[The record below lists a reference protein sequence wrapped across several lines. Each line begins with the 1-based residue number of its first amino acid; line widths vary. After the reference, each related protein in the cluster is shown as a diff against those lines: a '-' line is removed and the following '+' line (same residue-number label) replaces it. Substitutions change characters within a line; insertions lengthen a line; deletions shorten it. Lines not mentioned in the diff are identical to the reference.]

1 MILTVTPNPAID
13 LTYTVPALVLG
24 DSQRVDAARSR
35 AGGKGVNVARVAHQ
49 LGHSVL
55 VVAPV
60 GGHSGLEFTREL
72 EASGLPHFLVP
83 VSADTRRSVALVET
97 DTGRTSVLNERG
109 HRAARHRLDDPDDG
123 AFADRM
129 GEATCLVG
137 SGSLP
142 PDADDGF
149 YAGLVGIGRD
159 AGIPVLIDATG
170 AALRAAA
177 RAGADVLKPNR
188 SELADATG
196 VSSPIDGA
204 SWLLDAGARLVLVS
218 LGEDGMLAMSAT
230 DREPL
235 FARLPAPLTGNP
247 TGAGDAAVA
256 AAAVCFSSGS
266 TDRAVLL
273 RMATAWS
280 AAAVRS
286 PVAGEVV
293 GDLAELEAAVLLR
306 TSDETR

>member
-24 DSQRVDAARSR
+24 DSQRVDGARSR

-60 GGHSGLEFTREL
+60 GGHGGLEFTREL

-97 DTGRTSVLNERG
+97 DSGRTSVLNERG
-109 HRAARHRLDDPDDG
+109 HPLRDTDWATLTTSVR
-123 AFADRM
+123 DRM

-149 YAGLVGIGRD
+149 YAGLVGIGRT
-159 AGIPVLIDATG
+159 AGVPVLIDTTG

-196 VSSPIDGA
+196 LSSPIDGA

-230 DREPL
+230 ERDPL
-235 FARLPAPLTGNP
+235 FARLPAPLAGNP

-256 AAAVCFSSGS
+256 AAAVCYSSGS

-293 GDLAELEAAVLLR
+293 GDLADLEATVLLR
-306 TSDETR
+306 TSNGTR

>member
-1 MILTVTPNPAID
+1 MIITVTPNPAID
-13 LTYTVPALVLG
+13 LTYTVPALILG

-49 LGHSVL
+49 LGHAVL

-72 EASGLPHFLVP
+72 ETSGLPRLLVP

-97 DTGRTSVLNERG
+97 ETGRTSVLNERG
-109 HRAARHRLDDPDDG
+109 HPLRDTDWAAVTDAVRGRI
-123 AFADRM
+123 

-142 PDADDGF
+142 PDADTGF
-149 YAGLVGIGRD
+149 YAGLVGIGRA
-159 AGIPVLIDATG
+159 AGVPVLIDATG
-170 AALRAAA
+170 PALLAAA
-177 RAGADVLKPNR
+177 RAGADLLKPNR
-188 SELADATG
+188 NELADATG
-196 VSSPIDGA
+196 LSDPIDGA
-204 SWLLDAGARLVLVS
+204 SRLLDAGARLVLVS
-218 LGEDGMLAMSAT
+218 LGEDGLLAMST
-230 DREPL
+230 TEREPL
-235 FARLPAPLTGNP
+235 FARLPAPLPGNP

-256 AAAVCFSSGS
+256 AAAVCYSSGA

-273 RMATAWS
+273 RVAAAWS

-306 TSDETR
+306 TSHETR

>member
-1 MILTVTPNPAID
+1 MIITVTPNPAID
-13 LTYTVPALVLG
+13 LTYTVPALILG

-60 GGHSGLEFTREL
+60 GGHSGLEFSREL
-72 EASGLPHFLVP
+72 ETSGLPHLVVP

-97 DTGRTSVLNERG
+97 ETGRTSVLNERG
-109 HRAARHRLDDPDDG
+109 HALRDTDWTAITDAVRR
-123 AFADRM
+123 RM
-129 GEATCLVG
+129 GKATCLVG

-142 PDADDGF
+142 PDADAEF
-149 YAGLVGIGRD
+149 YADLVGLGRA
-159 AGIPVLIDATG
+159 AGVPVLIDATG

-177 RAGADVLKPNR
+177 RAGADLLKPNR

-196 VSSPIDGA
+196 LSDPIDGA

-218 LGEDGMLAMSAT
+218 LGEDGLLAMSAT
-230 DREPL
+230 EREPL
-235 FARLPAPLTGNP
+235 FAGLPAPLAGNP

-256 AAAVCFSSGS
+256 AAAVWYSSGS

-273 RMATAWS
+273 RLATVWS

-306 TSDETR
+306 TSHETR

>member
-49 LGHSVL
+49 LGYSVL

-97 DTGRTSVLNERG
+97 DTGRTSVLNEWGPALRDIDWTTLTD
-109 HRAARHRLDDPDDG
+109 AVRH
-123 AFADRM
+123 RM

-142 PDADDGF
+142 PDADDDF
-149 YAGLVGIGRD
+149 YASLVGIGRA
-159 AGIPVLIDATG
+159 AGIPVLIDAAG
-170 AALRAAA
+170 AALVAAA
-177 RAGADVLKPNR
+177 GAGADVVKPNR
-188 SELADATG
+188 SELADASG
-196 VSSPIDGA
+196 LSNPIDGA

-235 FARLPAPLTGNP
+235 FASLPAPLTGNP

-256 AAAVCFSSGS
+256 AAAVCYSGGS
-266 TDRAVLL
+266 TDKAVLL

-293 GDLAELEAAVLLR
+293 GDLAELEAAVRLR
-306 TSDETR
+306 TSHETR

>member
-1 MILTVTPNPAID
+1 
-13 LTYTVPALVLG
+13 
-24 DSQRVDAARSR
+24 
-35 AGGKGVNVARVAHQ
+35 
-49 LGHSVL
+49 
-55 VVAPV
+55 
-60 GGHSGLEFTREL
+60 
-72 EASGLPHFLVP
+72 
-83 VSADTRRSVALVET
+83 
-97 DTGRTSVLNERG
+97 
-109 HRAARHRLDDPDDG
+109 
-123 AFADRM
+123 
-129 GEATCLVG
+129 
-137 SGSLP
+137 

-149 YAGLVGIGRD
+149 YAGLVGIGRT
-159 AGIPVLIDATG
+159 AGVPVLIDTTG

-177 RAGADVLKPNR
+177 RAGVDVLKPNR
-188 SELADATG
+188 GELADATG
-196 VSSPIDGA
+196 LSSPIDGA

-218 LGEDGMLAMSAT
+218 LGQDGMLAMSAT

-235 FARLPAPLTGNP
+235 FARLPAPLAGNP

-256 AAAVCFSSGS
+256 AAAVCYSRGT
-266 TDRAVLL
+266 TDRAMIL